1 MVTPTNDWL
10 EIMKKPAPISRFGLN
25 RIEKKLFSAKKQ
37 RTSSLK
43 LLLSFF
49 GIGTLCFA
57 LLSLNNHFDFLNTFF
72 AAPVVMFIIFSPFFI
87 FLNCLYLLGHFM
99 EVRSIEADKKKYLE
113 QHGEELKNADAIE
126 YNFERLKNTV
136 ANHIRQ
142 LSELDIL
149 QILKDNDVQSWAK
162 DLLQK
167 ELDQRTSAPLVV
179 DCALETYNQVCQ
191 KTPILRI

>member
-1 MVTPTNDWL
+1 
-10 EIMKKPAPISRFGLN
+10 
-25 RIEKKLFSAKKQ
+25 
-37 RTSSLK
+37 
-43 LLLSFF
+43 
-49 GIGTLCFA
+49 
-57 LLSLNNHFDFLNTFF
+57 
-72 AAPVVMFIIFSPFFI
+72 
-87 FLNCLYLLGHFM
+87 M

-113 QHGEELKNADAIE
+113 QLGEELKNADAME
-126 YNFERLKNTV
+126 YDFERLKNTV

-149 QILKDNDVQSWAK
+149 QILKDKGIQSWAK

-167 ELDQRTSAPLVV
+167 ELDQRISAPLVV